1 MNCIRLGTDNSITV
15 HKWPDDN
22 RYRTIHPFLTEL
34 IGNDCD
40 LVEQVRPIRLYTE
53 HGGPVKQAD
62 SLLYKGMAS
71 MLIDECGKL
80 KDNEVNVIASWLY
93 GTDHH
98 GSVIVGNVVFC
109 GEYFNEAVAGLDFC
123 GLEPDVEEKI
133 LKMLRDLAGKMEGG
147 AK

>member
-40 LVEQVRPIRLYTE
+40 LVEQVRPIRLNTD

-71 MLIDECGKL
+71 MLIDECGRL

-93 GTDHH
+93 GTDLH
-98 GSVIVGNVVFC
+98 GSVIVGNVIFC
-109 GEYFNEAVAGLDFC
+109 GECFDDESLGLDFC

>member
-15 HKWPDDN
+15 HEWPDDN

-40 LVEQVRPIRLYTE
+40 LVEQVRPIRLYTD

-71 MLIDECGKL
+71 MLIDECGRL

-93 GTDHH
+93 GTDLH
-98 GSVIVGNVVFC
+98 GSVIVGNVIFC
-109 GEYFNEAVAGLDFC
+109 GECFDDESLGLDFC

>member
-15 HKWPDDN
+15 HEWPDDN

-40 LVEQVRPIRLYTE
+40 LVEQVRPIRLYTD

-62 SLLYKGMAS
+62 SLPYKGMAS
-71 MLIDECGKL
+71 MLIDECGRL

-93 GTDHH
+93 GTDLH
-98 GSVIVGNVVFC
+98 GSVIVGNVIFC
-109 GEYFNEAVAGLDFC
+109 GECFDDESLGLDFC

>member
-15 HKWPDDN
+15 HEWPDDN

-40 LVEQVRPIRLYTE
+40 LVEQVRPIRLYTD

-71 MLIDECGKL
+71 MLIDECGRL

-93 GTDHH
+93 GTDLH
-98 GSVIVGNVVFC
+98 GSVIVGNVIFC
-109 GEYFNEAVAGLDFC
+109 GECFDDESLGLDFC

-133 LKMLRDLAGKMEGG
+133 LEMLKRY
-147 AK
+147 AKKIERSAE